1 MAHTTVLHANHLGM
15 TGSQV
20 VGIEYMVDATIDIST
35 YTAQGEVVTASELG
49 LSSVQAVLITGREVD
64 GNHKVL
70 NNVNVKIAAETGV
83 YESGTSFK
91 LVSTLAST
99 GAVGATDGTTGA
111 VRIRAYG
118 KL

>member
-15 TGSQV
+15 TTSQV
-20 VGIEYMVDATIDIST
+20 VGTEYMVDATIDIST

-49 LSSVQAVLITGREVD
+49 LSRVQAVLITGREVD
-64 GNHKVL
+64 AHKVL
-70 NNVNVKIAAETGV
+70 NDVQVKIAAETGV
-83 YESGTSFK
+83 YESNTSFK
-91 LVSTLAST
+91 LVSTLASS

-118 KL
+118 TL